1 MASYVIARVNVTDM
15 DQYKEYMK
23 LTPDA
28 IAKYGGKFI
37 VRGHNTVTLEGP
49 EETARV
55 VVVEF
60 PTFEQA
66 QAFYHSPEYG
76 AAKLQREGAATG
88 QFIAVQGIDEVQS

>member
-15 DQYKEYMK
+15 EQYKEYMK

-37 VRGHNTVTLEGP
+37 ARGHNTVTLEGP
-49 EETARV
+49 EETDRV

-60 PTFEQA
+60 PSFEQA

-76 AAKLQREGAATG
+76 EAKLKREGAATA
-88 QFIAVQGIDEVQS
+88 QFIAVQGVDEVQ